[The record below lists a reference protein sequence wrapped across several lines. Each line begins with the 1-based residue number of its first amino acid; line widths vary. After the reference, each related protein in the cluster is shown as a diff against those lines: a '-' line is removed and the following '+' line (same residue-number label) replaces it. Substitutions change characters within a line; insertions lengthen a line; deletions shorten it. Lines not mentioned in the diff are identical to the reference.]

1 MVMFYYT
8 YYTCSSTSVLQA
20 ACAGAAQRRVPGT
33 AWHWLGLLLTACGFM
48 AG

>member
-1 MVMFYYT
+1 MFYYT
-8 YYTCSSTSVLQA
+8 YYTCSAPSVLQA
-20 ACAGAAQRRVPGT
+20 AFAGTVQRRLSGA